1 MKKQFLFL
9 LISFQLVFAPAVSM
23 AGEVDQKKA
32 DKAKKEGPVEQ
43 ITAAVAATLGMT
55 IPISCPKLISSP
67 DTAVYI
73 AGSLAYLGLEVA
85 SMVVLRKANKKS
97 QGEVAE
103 SDDKNKQLEAI
114 KANKKNFEEARKAA
128 YLRIAGLSVFTATT
142 YTAMALAITGAVL
155 KEEGA
160 AMAKSIYPITAAEGT
175 AQEKATDGL
184 YNDDSCKLKSNNS
197 SSGAAGNTTSSTAQ
211 GGNSSSA
218 GGSGRATPSSGSS
231 AGGGGGS
238 SAGAASKATEAN
250 KFMEFGKGM
259 AGGLMCMA
267 LGFASSDSTWMQ
279 GACGL
284 FGLVLGFTEKSFNKM
299 IRIPRNRAIMFG
311 TVAAL
316 DTAAVGIT
324 GDKIVKLNDY
334 IKNLDTQIKD
344 QETTIKLGPAVRLGP
359 TAGSSGNGNLSAS
372 TTPAAFTW
380 NLPDDKNAIPKEIRD
395 IEVPTI
401 QMPKGIS
408 SPTLT
413 AAVSDIQNMARSI
426 QKGQFSSAN
435 VSANNLINN
444 AAKLRK
450 LAQDLEKTYNE
461 KLIASGQ
468 EPVNFTQEIEKNV
481 KELQKDLNSA
491 DAGMPSL
498 LASAASAGSADAS
511 NKDKKGND
519 FQVASDSKS
528 NPLAPSAKAGPAI
541 IFSEEGTDAGIAD
554 ELAMA
559 ENMNT
564 ENDLKNF
571 KVDNADIQKD
581 SGPSI
586 FDVLSVRYL
595 KTAYPTLLKKLK

>member
-43 ITAAVAATLGMT
+43 ITAAAGATLAMQ
-55 IPISCPKLISSP
+55 IPMSCPKLLSAPSA
-67 DTAVYI
+67 AVFF
-73 AGSLAYLGLEVA
+73 AGGLAYLGLEVA
-85 SMVVLRKANKKS
+85 SMVVLKKANKVAVVNTDNLTTDQDKS
-97 QGEVAE
+97 VE
-103 SDDKNKQLEAI
+103 SMKT
-114 KANKKNFEEARKAA
+114 NKKMFEGARKAA
-128 YLRIAGLSVFTATT
+128 HLRIAGLSVLMAAS
-142 YTAMALAITGAVL
+142 YTAMGLAIAEKIEIETTGSNIFTKAASEAL
-155 KEEGA
+155 KQIYEDESCQKKDSDSKSTDSKSA
-160 AMAKSIYPITAAEGT
+160 DNQNKAKAQTDSKGAEG
-175 AQEKATDGL
+175 KIGGD
-184 YNDDSCKLKSNNS
+184 KLMS
-197 SSGAAGNTTSSTAQ
+197 SMGDI
-211 GGNSSSA
+211 
-218 GGSGRATPSSGSS
+218 
-231 AGGGGGS
+231 
-238 SAGAASKATEAN
+238 
-250 KFMEFGKGM
+250 GKGM
-259 AGGLMCMA
+259 ATGALCMV
-267 LGFASSDSTWMQ
+267 LGFAGEGQGIFQ
-279 GACGL
+279 GACAI
-284 FGLVLGFTEKSFNKM
+284 FGLVMGAMGNKFYDF
-299 IRIPRNRAIMFG
+299 IKKPLNRAILFG
-311 TVAAL
+311 VVGAL

-344 QETTIKLGPAVRLGP
+344 QEATIKLGPAVKLGA
-359 TAGSSGNGNLSAS
+359 TAGSSGGGNLSAS
-372 TTPAAFTW
+372 VTPQAFTW
-380 NLPDDKNAIPKEIRD
+380 NLPDDKNVIPKELRD
-395 IEVPTI
+395 IQVPTI

-413 AAVSDIQNMARSI
+413 AAVSDIQNMARSV

-468 EPVNFTQEIEKNV
+468 EPVNFTQEIEKHM

-491 DAGMPSL
+491 GAGMPSDL
-498 LASAASAGSADAS
+498 LAAASTQNKLDEKNNERKSSSGVETSKAVGMLDA
-511 NKDKKGND
+511 KKG
-519 FQVASDSKS
+519 
-528 NPLAPSAKAGPAI
+528 APAL
-541 IFSEEGTDAGIAD
+541 IFSEEQAGGSEVD
-554 ELAMA
+554 TLAMA
-559 ENMNT
+559 DEMTSEN
-564 ENDLKNF
+564 ELKNF